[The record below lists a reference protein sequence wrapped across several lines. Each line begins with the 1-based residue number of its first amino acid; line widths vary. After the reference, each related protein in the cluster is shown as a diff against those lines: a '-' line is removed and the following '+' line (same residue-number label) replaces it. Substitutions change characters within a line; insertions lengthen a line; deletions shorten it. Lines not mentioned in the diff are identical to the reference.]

1 MEKDNS
7 SWGEKRKYPR
17 LEIELPVL
25 AHVDGEKKETVVSQ
39 LVDISAQGMQLKMAS
54 SDFGALQTDP
64 KQEGKNNRFE
74 IRLTA
79 RLAWVMPDEQGLFK
93 TGWEFN
99 ILDDEELI
107 G

>member
-1 MEKDNS
+1 MVKDNS
-7 SWGEKRKYPR
+7 SWGEKRKHPR
-17 LEIELPVL
+17 IEIELPVL
-25 AHVDGEKKETVVSQ
+25 AHMEGKKKETVISQ
-39 LVDISAQGMQLKMAS
+39 LVDISAHGMQLKMAS
-54 SDFGALQTDP
+54 SDFQTLQTGS

-79 RLAWVMPDEQGLFK
+79 RLSWVMPDEQGLFK

-99 ILDDEELI
+99 IVDDEERI

>member
-7 SWGEKRKYPR
+7 SWDEKRQHPR
-17 LEIELPVL
+17 IEIELPVL
-25 AHVDGEKKETVVSQ
+25 AQVEGEKKESVISQ
-39 LVDISAQGMQLKMAS
+39 LVDISAHGMQLRMAH
-54 SDFGALQTDP
+54 SDFEALQTGSIQD
-64 KQEGKNNRFE
+64 GKNNRFE

-79 RLAWVMPDEQGLFK
+79 RLAWVMPDEQGVFK

-99 ILDDEELI
+99 ILDDEERI